1 MQFFDPDS
9 IFRCEILNSYKILNP
24 GLKYHG
30 SEIMTTPPPLC
41 IFLCYWRGIS
51 LYYGFKILSFTHIF
65 INSHFIGGG
74 VYYCCEKS
82 PLLPRCISIGEG
94 FQNIDH
100 FPSFKFFL
108 SYMRKGSMA
117 AKYRSLLIFSIPIGE
132 GSNCY
137 SRNIL
142 LNHLQFSF
150 ANGEGIWSNIIAP
163 KCWTSSF
170 YF

>member
-30 SEIMTTPPPLC
+30 SEIMTTPPPPLC

-74 VYYCCEKS
+74 GCTIAVKNPPSFPAAFLLEKGFKILTIS
-82 PLLPRCISIGEG
+82 PLLNFFILYEKG
-94 FQNIDH
+94 FHGREI
-100 FPSFKFFL
+100 
-108 SYMRKGSMA
+108 
-117 AKYRSLLIFSIPIGE
+117 
-132 GSNCY
+132 
-137 SRNIL
+137 
-142 LNHLQFSF
+142 
-150 ANGEGIWSNIIAP
+150 
-163 KCWTSSF
+163 
-170 YF
+170 